1 MAEEEEARVTALLA
15 CKLVRQFSA
24 CKADRTRVML
34 QELQSEAEAA
44 RAEFCT
50 LSANQCKSSNQER
63 RLFPCWRIYDS
74 SFLRSAAKSSPP
86 PAFTWIISR
95 STASACF
102 TLPAE
107 RIWRF
112 GGHDLEDT
120 IWNDLEGIVAKRK
133 HGRYNAERQV
143 GSSLRIRLTRR
154 LAAEKNCLKEE
165 SLRAGFGQESTI
177 GLVAPIF

>member
-120 IWNDLEGIVAKRK
+120 IWRASIWRTRFGTIWRA
-133 HGRYNAERQV
+133 
-143 GSSLRIRLTRR
+143 SLRKGSTGDTMPNARLDQ
-154 LAAEKNCLKEE
+154 A
-165 SLRAGFGQESTI
+165 
-177 GLVAPIF
+177 

>member
-112 GGHDLEDT
+112 GGHRCEKEARAIQCRT
-120 IWNDLEGIVAKRK
+120 PGWIKPKNPA
-133 HGRYNAERQV
+133 YTQV
-143 GSSLRIRLTRR
+143 GGREKLFEGRKLAGRFWTGIHNWTSRSNLLRISGV
-154 LAAEKNCLKEE
+154 LA
-165 SLRAGFGQESTI
+165 
-177 GLVAPIF
+177 